1 MAMDVKLALSVRRAL
16 FLRHG
21 TSTGRSVAWRHWV
34 VRKPHPNS
42 ALVRILVLIMWIW
55 MLTTCVVA
63 VGENKDDKWN
73 ELPGLKGEW
82 DGIAF
87 HEFRWTLWFK
97 ISNALGSISQDGWTL
112 LQTAN
117 DQDAGGPAD
126 IAAAAAA
133 VPIRAI
139 RPEVITRSEN
149 RNHRLFACLG

>member
-1 MAMDVKLALSVRRAL
+1 MAVDVMLTLSDRRAL
-16 FLRHG
+16 YLRHG
-21 TSTGRSVAWRHWV
+21 TSTGCSVAQQHWV

-42 ALVRILVLIMWIW
+42 ALVRILVLAMWIW

-97 ISNALGSISQDGWTL
+97 MSNALGSVSQDGWTL

-117 DQDAGGPAD
+117 DQDAGG
-126 IAAAAAA
+126 
-133 VPIRAI
+133 
-139 RPEVITRSEN
+139 
-149 RNHRLFACLG
+149 H